1 VREELRERLPEYLV
15 PAVVVEVESLPLT
28 VNGKVD
34 RQALP
39 LVEREVRVNYTAPR
53 NPIEEVLC
61 GIFSAV
67 LGRGHIGIHDN
78 FFDLGGHSL
87 MATQVISRMRS
98 AFNVELA
105 PRLMFE
111 KPTVAELGAAVVQ
124 AQRQAE
130 GVKAPPVER
139 ISRERAL
146 PLSFGQQRL
155 WFLDQLEPGNLFYN
169 IPFAIR
175 LNGQLNANALERAL
189 SEIIRR
195 HETLRTSIA
204 LQDGEPVQ
212 VIADE
217 FTLTLPII
225 DLQSHDEPEDQAQQ
239 IIGELVRQSFDL
251 RTGPLIRVQ
260 LVRLK
265 DDEHIFTMVL
275 HHIISDG
282 WSMGVM
288 VSELV
293 TLYKF
298 FAADKKK
305 STSASSPLPDLT
317 IQYADYAAWQREWL
331 KGGILQR
338 QIDWWKETLSGAP
351 AVIDLPTDRPRPAV
365 QSYHGA
371 THTFTIPAEIAS
383 AVNALSRQE
392 SATLFMSLL
401 AAFNVLLSRYT
412 NQEDICVG
420 TPIANRTRAELESL
434 IGFFVNTLV
443 MRTDLRGG
451 PSFRELLRRVRE
463 KSLQAYA
470 HQDVPFEM
478 LVEAIQ
484 PERNLSH
491 TPLFQVMFVLDNAPM
506 QPVRLPDVTLSPVAT
521 DAGTATFD
529 LTLSVSEITNGLA
542 CSLEYNSDLFDQ
554 ATIEQFAGHYIQLLR
569 GVTAAPDAAIHV
581 LPVLSEAEAHQI
593 LVEWNRTAVS
603 FADDVCA
610 HELFERHAARYPE
623 HLAVQFENQTL
634 TYAQLDE
641 RANRLAGY
649 LLARG
654 IRTESLVGLCV
665 ERGLEMVT
673 GILAVMKAGAA
684 WLPLDPRYPRER
696 LQFMLTDSGADIV
709 LTQQSLREFVA
720 ALSAEANLISID
732 GEWSEIAKESLAKP
746 EVQVTPHH
754 LAYVIYTS
762 GSTGKPKGVQLEH
775 YGLVNL
781 AEQQRRAFNITSQS
795 RVLQFSPL
803 SFDASVWECWMALG
817 NGACLVLAPQER
829 LTNGEELVKLME
841 ESHISIV
848 TLPPSVLSALR
859 AEALPKLRTIVAAGE
874 ACSADLV
881 RKWSSGRQFVN
892 AYGPTETTVCATM
905 GECTVDDAITIGRPI
920 GNTQVYVLDR
930 QCQPVPVGVRG
941 ELYVGGAGLAR
952 GYLHREELTAEKFIR
967 VRSVENRQPDLN
979 RNPQHGNRP
988 LENIHQPPAS
998 ESVACSDDGCFYLD
1012 TGRRSDTAKE
1022 GHRHRITEGEG
1033 ATPDTARCPPP
1044 AEPSSDNRLYRTGDI
1059 VRWRRDGRLEYIGR
1073 MDEQVKV
1080 RGHRIE
1086 LGEIEEAL
1094 RAHPSVQDTAVV
1106 TQEVSG
1112 DKRLVA
1118 YVVAEPE
1125 QQILTTELRSFLS
1138 EHLPDYMI
1146 PAVMV
1151 VMEALPLTPSGKVD
1165 RKALAVREIAVA
1177 RKEYVAPRN
1186 EIEAALAN
1194 ICGELL
1200 GVERVGVEENFF
1212 ELGGHSLLAT
1222 KLISRIRDQFHLELP
1237 LRVLFESPTVSGLAA
1252 AILQMQQN
1260 SDGNATTLTPA
1271 ITRVSRDAH
1280 RASRSSLIAPKKD

>member
-1 VREELRERLPEYLV
+1 
-15 PAVVVEVESLPLT
+15 VVVEVESLPLT

-39 LVEREVRVNYTAPR
+39 PVERDAGVNYTAPR

-67 LGRGHIGIHDN
+67 LGRGHISIHDN

-87 MATQVISRMRS
+87 MATQVISRVRS

-124 AQRQAE
+124 TQHEAE

-139 ISRERAL
+139 LSREQAL
-146 PLSFGQQRL
+146 LLSFGQQRL

-175 LNGQLNANALERAL
+175 LNGQVNAPALERAL
-189 SEIIRR
+189 NEIIRR

-212 VIADE
+212 IIADE

-225 DLQSHDEPEDQAQQ
+225 DLQSHDEREDQAQQ
-239 IIGELVRQSFDL
+239 IMGELVRQPFDL
-251 RTGPLIRVQ
+251 RTGPLIRAQ

-298 FAADKKK
+298 FAAEKNA
-305 STSASSPLPDLT
+305 ASVSPPLPDLT

-470 HQDVPFEM
+470 HQDMPFEM

-569 GVTAAPDAAIHV
+569 GVTATPDAAIHV
-581 LPVLSEAEAHQI
+581 LPMLSEAEAQQI

-610 HELFERHAARYPE
+610 HELFEQHAARYPE

-641 RANRLAGY
+641 RANRLARY
-649 LLARG
+649 LLVRG

-709 LTQQSLREFVA
+709 LTQQSLCEFVA
-720 ALSAEANLISID
+720 ALSAKVNLISID
-732 GEWSEIAKESLAKP
+732 SEWSEIAKESLAKP

-881 RKWSSGRQFVN
+881 QKWSQGRQFVN

-920 GNTQVYVLDR
+920 GHAQVYVLDR
-930 QCQPVPVGVRG
+930 QRQPVPVGVCG

-967 VRSVENRQPDLN
+967 VRGSEFRVRSTGSGQQVAVSGQPDARTEQQGERAKN
-979 RNPQHGNRP
+979 AN
-988 LENIHQPPAS
+988 E
-998 ESVACSDDGCFYLD
+998 
-1012 TGRRSDTAKE
+1012 RSA
-1022 GHRHRITEGEG
+1022 
-1033 ATPDTARCPPP
+1033 PN
-1044 AEPSSDNRLYRTGDI
+1044 AELSSDYRLYRTGDI

-1073 MDEQVKV
+1073 LDEQVKV

-1086 LGEIEEAL
+1086 LGEIEAAL
-1094 RAHPSVQDTAVV
+1094 RAHPSVQDAAVV
-1106 TQEVSG
+1106 TQEASG

-1165 RKALAVREIAVA
+1165 RKALALREVAVA
-1177 RKEYVAPRN
+1177 RREYVAPRN
-1186 EIEAALAN
+1186 ETEAALAN

-1271 ITRVSRDAH
+1271 ITRVSRDAR

>member
-1 VREELRERLPEYLV
+1 
-15 PAVVVEVESLPLT
+15 LPLT

-39 LVEREVRVNYTAPR
+39 PVEREAGVNYTAPR

-67 LGRGHIGIHDN
+67 LGCGRISIHDN

-124 AQRQAE
+124 TQHQAE

-175 LNGQLNANALERAL
+175 LNGRLNANALERAL

-212 VIADE
+212 IIADE

-225 DLQSHDEPEDQAQQ
+225 DLQSHDEREDQAQQ
-239 IIGELVRQSFDL
+239 IIGEMVRQPFDL
-251 RTGPLIRVQ
+251 STGPLIRAQ

-265 DDEHIFTMVL
+265 NDEHIFAMVL

-298 FAADKKK
+298 FAADKNA
-305 STSASSPLPDLT
+305 TSASSPLPDLA
-317 IQYADYAAWQREWL
+317 IQYGDYAVWQRRWL
-331 KGGILQR
+331 QGEILQR
-338 QIDWWKETLSGAP
+338 QIDWWKASLSGAP

-401 AAFNVLLSRYT
+401 AAFNVLLSRYS

-420 TPIANRTRAELESL
+420 TPIANRTRAEVESL

-443 MRTDLRGG
+443 MRTDLSGG

-470 HQDVPFEM
+470 HQDMPFEM

-506 QPVRLPDVTLSPVAT
+506 QPVRLPDVTLSPVTT

-569 GVTAAPDAAIHV
+569 GVTATPDAAIHV
-581 LPVLSEAEAHQI
+581 LPMLSEAEAQQI

-610 HELFERHAARYPE
+610 HELFEQHAAQHPE
-623 HLAVQFENQTL
+623 HIAVQFENQKL

-654 IRTESLVGLCV
+654 IHTESLVGLCV

-684 WLPLDPRYPRER
+684 WLPLDPRYPGER
-696 LQFMLTDSGADIV
+696 LQLMLTDSGADIV

-732 GEWSEIAKESLAKP
+732 GEWSAIAKESAAKP
-746 EVQVTPHH
+746 DVQVTPHH

-781 AEQQRRAFNITSQS
+781 AEQQRRAFNITLQS

-859 AEALPKLRTIVAAGE
+859 AEALPELRTIVSAGE
-874 ACSADLV
+874 ACGADLV
-881 RKWSSGRQFVN
+881 QKWSSSRQFVN

-920 GNTQVYVLDR
+920 GNAQVYVLDR
-930 QCQPVPVGVRG
+930 QHQPVPIGVSG

-967 VRSVENRQPDLN
+967 VRSTESGQQAAVSGQPDA
-979 RNPQHGNRP
+979 R
-988 LENIHQPPAS
+988 
-998 ESVACSDDGCFYLD
+998 
-1012 TGRRSDTAKE
+1012 TGQQ
-1022 GHRHRITEGEG
+1022 GEG
-1033 ATPDTARCPPP
+1033 AKNANEQSTPNAKLF
-1044 AEPSSDNRLYRTGDI
+1044 SDNRLYRTGDI

-1086 LGEIEEAL
+1086 LGEIEGAL
-1094 RAHPSVQDTAVV
+1094 RAHPSVQDAAVV
-1106 TQEVSG
+1106 TQEASG

-1165 RKALAVREIAVA
+1165 RKTLAVREIAVA

-1200 GVERVGVEENFF
+1200 GVERVGIEENFF

-1271 ITRVSRDAH
+1271 ITRVSRDAR
-1280 RASRSSLIAPKKD
+1280 RASRLSLTTPKKD